1 LEVVNGEFRHRVAHT
16 CPACHCARRSDAA
29 IPYLR
34 SCGRNWV
41 ALYAGDC
48 RFAAI
53 ALRRHIQHNHIA
65 ARLAATDGP
74 GCCTFTRASSPL
86 SSERRTRPLM
96 PPSAAAPPEQYR
108 QKWGLPSDYPMVAPN
123 YAERR
128 SVLAKSIGLGRKP
141 APVVAPEPV
150 EAPFQPVH
158 RGRPPKQTA
167 TEQSIP
173 RMTNGLLRGI

>member
-1 LEVVNGEFRHRVAHT
+1 MSPTPVPPVI
-16 CPACHCARRSDAA
+16 ARGAAMRQSSTSDA
-29 IPYLR
+29 
-34 SCGRNWV
+34 SV
-41 ALYAGDC
+41 ASGWNFTQGIDASPPSL
-48 RFAAI
+48 
-53 ALRRHIQHNHIA
+53 LRRHIQHNPHRCA
-65 ARLAATDGP
+65 ARAATDGP
-74 GCCTFTRASSPL
+74 GCCTLTRASSPL